1 MNLKQKLVVAIGSFA
16 LALGNGMIAATV
28 CDKSAAL
35 IIAVV
40 SLFGG
45 LIWFNLSTSQSRGAK
60 A

>member
-35 IIAVV
+35 IIAVI

-45 LIWFNLSTSQSRGAK
+45 LIWFSLPTSRNINAK

>member
-1 MNLKQKLVVAIGSFA
+1 MNLKQKLVVVMGSF
-16 LALGNGMIAATV
+16 ALGNGMIAATV

-35 IIAVV
+35 IVAVV

-45 LIWFNLSTSQSRGAK
+45 LIWFSLPSSRSTGAK

>member
-40 SLFGG
+40 SFLGG
-45 LIWFNLSTSQSRGAK
+45 LIWFNLPASRNTGAK